1 MGLSVSD
8 GKAQGFFSL
17 NLNESFINLCRHT
30 LSERESMQEKVR
42 VKVDGIVLGVKEIEI
57 LKELADGQER
67 VLWRFILDK
76 NPSNYYSGV
85 LFARIMKLNE
95 KGLLLISNN
104 GPKGGK
110 TVRITER
117 GLEVLRKLKV

>member
-1 MGLSVSD
+1 
-8 GKAQGFFSL
+8 
-17 NLNESFINLCRHT
+17 
-30 LSERESMQEKVR
+30 MQEKVR
-42 VKVDGIVLGVKEIEI
+42 VKVDGITLGHKEIE
-57 LKELADGQER
+57 LLEELADSRER

-85 LFARIMKLNE
+85 LYARIMKLSD

-110 TVRITER
+110 TVRITEK
-117 GLEVLRKLKV
+117 GLEVLRKLKT

>member
-1 MGLSVSD
+1 
-8 GKAQGFFSL
+8 
-17 NLNESFINLCRHT
+17 
-30 LSERESMQEKVR
+30 MQEKVR